1 MKEIRLNTLSLSNF
15 KGCKRLTLDFQGRN
29 ANIFG
34 DNATGK
40 STIYDAF
47 IWLLFGKDAA
57 GRNDY
62 QIIPLGPDGKVLDHD
77 AVTTVEAE
85 MLVDGAPICLRKSY
99 MERWSTKRGSSEVS
113 FDGHTSEYS
122 IDGVPLKK
130 GEYEARIHD
139 LVDEAA
145 FRILTSVTYFCQDMS
160 WRERWDVLFSLAGL
174 PEDRA
179 IMDTEPRFAEL
190 SAAMGPLSLDDFK
203 KKLAAD
209 RKGLNATRN
218 SIPARIDEQMKVTAE
233 LSNMDF
239 DVLRV
244 QRKDAVTKKE
254 DLQAQALQLAHG
266 TLLEKKRAE
275 LAALNNRMNALQN
288 ENNAYRQSQKV
299 PVEDR
304 RPAMQAELMKARD
317 MLAKWQRL
325 SHGEQEQIQR
335 QTALVEDCRKDW
347 MKVNALEF
355 DGGNCPTCGQELPPD
370 AYSVALA
377 DFERRKDHEKQV
389 AVDRAN
395 AAKEVVADAKER
407 LSKYEAEQ
415 RQAEASVA
423 DLEAQLNTYQ
433 PETQPEIHDVPDFAQ
448 KHAELER
455 EAETLSIE
463 IESLRSQTAQ
473 AEADLRKEISDVN
486 AELHQLDKELA
497 KESVLSFTQ
506 SRIDALR
513 ADAKKAA
520 EQMAQNDKMIALCE
534 EFARF
539 KVRFV
544 EGTINSHFEMA
555 QWKLFKEQI
564 NGGLMDCCEAT
575 YQGVPFGTLNSG
587 ARINMG
593 LDVIRTLSQYYGLR
607 VPLMIDN
614 AESVTKLL
622 PTGTQVIRLVV
633 SVNDKELRVHYE
645 N

>member
-1 MKEIRLNTLSLSNF
+1 MNTLSLSNF
-15 KGCKRLTLDFQGRN
+15 KGCKQLTLNFHGRN
-29 ANIFG
+29 ADIYG

-47 IWLLFGKDAA
+47 SWLLFGKDAK
-57 GRNDY
+57 GRSDY
-62 QIIPLGPDGKVLDHD
+62 QITPLGPDGQVLDHD
-77 AVTTVEAE
+77 AVTMVEAE
-85 MLVDGAPICLRKSY
+85 LLADGSPVCLRKSY
-99 MERWSTKRGSSEVS
+99 MERWSTKRGSSEAS

-130 GEYEARIHD
+130 GEYESRIHD
-139 LVDEAA
+139 LVDETA
-145 FRILTSVTYFCQDMS
+145 FRMLTSVTYFCQDMS
-160 WRERWDVLFSLAGL
+160 WRDRRDVLFSLAGL
-174 PEDRA
+174 PDDKA
-179 IMDTEPRFAEL
+179 IMATDPRFEEL
-190 SAAMGPLSLDDFK
+190 AVAVGPLSLDDFRK
-203 KKLAAD
+203 KMAAA
-209 RKGLNATRN
+209 RKGLTATRN

-233 LSNMDF
+233 LSDMDF
-239 DVLRV
+239 EAIRA
-244 QRKDAVTKKE
+244 QRKTAAAKKE
-254 DLQAQALQLAHG
+254 ELQAQATQLAHG
-266 TLLEKKRAE
+266 TLLDQKRAE
-275 LAALNNRMNALQN
+275 LTSIRNHMDALQN
-288 ENNAYRQSQKV
+288 ENNAYRQIQEV

-304 RPAMQAELMKARD
+304 RPAMQAELAKARD
-317 MLAKWQRL
+317 MLTKWQGL
-325 SHGEQEQIQR
+325 ASTEQDLIQR
-335 QTALVEDCRKDW
+335 QEALIDGCRKDW
-347 MKVNALEF
+347 MQANTLTF
-355 DGGNCPTCGQELPPD
+355 DGGNCPTCGQKLPPD
-370 AYSVALA
+370 AYSAALA
-377 DFERRKDHEKQV
+377 DFERRKDHEKKV

-415 RQAEASVA
+415 KQADAAVEE
-423 DLEAQLNTYQ
+423 LEAQLNTYQ
-433 PETQPEIHDVPDFAQ
+433 PEAQPEIHDAPDFAQ

-455 EAETLSIE
+455 EAETLSTE

-473 AEADLRKEISDVN
+473 AEANLRKEISNVN
-486 AELHQLDKELA
+486 AELHQLDNELA
-497 KESVLSFTQ
+497 KESVLDFAQ
-506 SRIDALR
+506 SRIDSLR
-513 ADAKKAA
+513 ADAKNAA
-520 EQMAQNDKMIALCE
+520 EQMADTDKMIALCE

-544 EGTINSHFEMA
+544 EGTINSRFGMA

>member
-575 YQGVPFGTLNSG
+575 YQGVPFPALNYG

-593 LDVIRTLSQYYGLR
+593 LDVIRTLSQHYGLR

-622 PTGTQVIRLVV
+622 SADTQVIRLLV
-633 SVNDKELRVHYE
+633 SESDKELRVHYE